1 MLFAFHPRLCYIAPM
16 SLPILETTPWLVQTK
31 LHPPQVRADA
41 VVRHRLSDWLKETA
55 VSIPV
60 TLISAPA
67 GYGKTTLCATLTLTQ
82 PEIPLAWLSLDEDDN
97 DVSGFMAALLGAL
110 QMIEPTFGATAH
122 RLLPTLSSLSDTEN
136 GRSEI
141 RRFMGVLLN
150 DVVNDLPDE
159 FVLVLDDLHVIGNGR
174 LLLALDYLLERLP
187 PQMHLVLATRRDP
200 PLALPRLRARQ
211 QLAERRLVDMRFTRA
226 EAELLFNESLAF
238 GLSASELDQLQSSTE
253 GWAAGLSLFANS
265 LERLSPK
272 KRSELITHLS
282 QSHRYIFDYLSE
294 EVLQQQ
300 PLEIQT
306 FLLQTSVLQAL
317 TPDLC
322 AVVTQ
327 RADTAVLLETLYQQ
341 NLFVLAVQEGDGA
354 VYRYHALFANFLR
367 HVLLR
372 DYPEQVAELHR
383 RAATAVPTLQ
393 RQIHHLSEANLW
405 DEVAIVIA
413 EAGETVIRQ
422 GRLDSLV
429 SWIRLVPE
437 ATRQQHPYLTY
448 FQGLVAIQKGE
459 LDKAFAYLQTARESF
474 AGIGD
479 LAGLGAALSSLGSV
493 TFLQLHPDESLE
505 MVALALALP
514 LEPSMR
520 VQALMTRASINLFVA
535 SDWQRAAVDLHK
547 ALALVH
553 SSQDEAALLILT
565 FYLGQEFLA
574 LPDVLT
580 TVEIFY
586 QAIEADL
593 GDGVSPIKLAVA
605 DVLSFIYLRRGRV
618 DKAIMTGETAVLIKE
633 QLNGYPFL
641 GMNAAVTVAS
651 AYGVNGRYQEADHFL
666 KQAQSQYDELEWN
679 QTTGIGGLFTLA
691 RIRWQEGR
699 LDAVRHVYDQMHI
712 ATKLPTMP
720 VATVLRLLVKGLL
733 ALSTQEYDRAER
745 SFQEAVTIDAQACLS
760 SLYSCPQLLLAHLYW
775 RRHRFD
781 LAWNTFAPILQRC
794 EVENTP
800 GIILQEGTLA
810 VPLLKLANKQQ
821 TNAVYAKRLL
831 GMMETAVSPAS
842 SSPAIANPLT
852 DREREVLD
860 LLAQGAS
867 NKMIAE
873 ELVVSL
879 PTVKSHVSH
888 ILSKL
893 HASSRGEA
901 VAVARSHQLI

>member
-1 MLFAFHPRLCYIAPM
+1 M

-55 VSIPV
+55 VSTPV

-82 PEIPLAWLSLDEDDN
+82 PDVPLAWLFLDEDDN
-97 DVSGFMAALLGAL
+97 DVGGFMAALIGAL
-110 QMIEPTFGATAH
+110 QVIEPAFGATAQ
-122 RLLPTLSSLSDTEN
+122 RLLPTLSSLSDEEN

-159 FVLVLDDLHVIGNGR
+159 FMLVLDDLHVISNGR

-187 PQMHLVLATRRDP
+187 SQMHLVVATRRDP

-211 QLAERRLVDMRFTRA
+211 QLAERRLVDMRFTRIEA
-226 EAELLFNESLAF
+226 EALFNESLAF
-238 GLSASELDQLQSSTE
+238 CLSADELDQLQSSTE

-265 LERLSPK
+265 LERLSPAE
-272 KRSELITHLS
+272 RTELIAHLS
-282 QSHRYIFDYLSE
+282 QSHRLIFDYLSE
-294 EVLQQQ
+294 EVLFRQS
-300 PLEIQT
+300 PEIQQ
-306 FLLQTSVLQAL
+306 FLLQISVLQEL

-322 AVVTQ
+322 QAVTA
-327 RADTAVLLETLYQQ
+327 RTDTAVLLEKLYQQ
-341 NLFVLAVQEGDGA
+341 NVFVLAVQELDGA

-393 RQIHHLSEANLW
+393 RKIYHLSEAGLW
-405 DEVAIVIA
+405 DDVAIVIA
-413 EAGETVIRQ
+413 ESGENMIRQ
-422 GRLDSLV
+422 GRLDTLV
-429 SWIRLVPE
+429 GWIRSVPE
-437 ATRQQHPYLTY
+437 EIAAQHPRLPY
-448 FQGLVAIQKGE
+448 FRGLVAVQKGE
-459 LDKAFAYLQTARESF
+459 LNKASGYLKRAKDSF
-474 AGIGD
+474 AEKGD
-479 LAGLGAALSSLGSV
+479 RAGLGAALASLGSV
-493 TFLQLHPDESLE
+493 AFLQLRPDESLE

-514 LEPSMR
+514 LEPAMR

-535 SDWQRAAVDLHK
+535 SDWFRAAMDLDE
-547 ALALVH
+547 ALVIVQT
-553 SSQDEAALLILT
+553 SQDEVALLVLT

-574 LPDVLT
+574 LPGVLEQVEAFYQEIEAILGDVL
-580 TVEIFY
+580 
-586 QAIEADL
+586 
-593 GDGVSPIKLAVA
+593 SPVRLAVA
-605 DVLSFIYLRRGRV
+605 DVLAFIYLRRGLVER
-618 DKAIMTGETAVLIKE
+618 AIAAGKTAVAIKE
-633 QLNGYPFL
+633 QMNGYPFL

-651 AYGVNGRYQEADHFL
+651 AYGVNGRYHEADQYL

-699 LDAVRHVYDQMHI
+699 IDAVHQVYEQMHI

-733 ALSTQEYDRAER
+733 ALSAQDYEMAER
-745 SFQEAVTIDAQACLS
+745 SFQEATTIDAEAYLS

-775 RRHRFD
+775 RRQRFD
-781 LAWNTFAPILQRC
+781 LAWNTFVPILRRC
-794 EVENTP
+794 EEENTP
-800 GIILQEGTLA
+800 GVILQEGALA
-810 VPLLKLANKQQ
+810 VPLLKL
-821 TNAVYAKRLL
+821 TNNYKTDVAYAEMLL
-831 GMMETAVSPAS
+831 DMMETAVSLPPS
-842 SSPAIANPLT
+842 LSIENPLT
-852 DREREVLD
+852 EREMDVLR
-860 LLAQGAS
+860 LLVQGVS
-867 NKMIAE
+867 NKMIAQ

-893 HASSRGEA
+893 DASSRGEA
-901 VAVARSHQLI
+901 VAIAYSRQLI

>member
-1 MLFAFHPRLCYIAPM
+1 MT
-16 SLPILETTPWLVQTK
+16 LPILEAVPWLVQTK

-41 VVRHRLSDWLKETA
+41 VVRERLSDWLKETA
-55 VSIPV
+55 VSTPV

-82 PEIPLAWLSLDEDDN
+82 PDVVLAWLSLDDEDN
-97 DVSGFMAALLGAL
+97 DVSGFMAALIGAL
-110 QMIEPTFGATAH
+110 QVMEPAFGVMAQ
-122 RLLPTLSSLSDTEN
+122 RMLPTLASLSDEEN
-136 GRSEI
+136 GRSEMM
-141 RRFMGVLLN
+141 RFMGVLLN
-150 DVVNDLPDE
+150 DVIHDLPDE
-159 FVLVLDDLHVIGNGR
+159 FVLVLDDLHVISNGR
-174 LLLALDYLLERLP
+174 LLMALDYLLERLP
-187 PQMHLVLATRRDP
+187 SQMHLVVATRRDP
-200 PLALPRLRARQ
+200 PLALPRLRVRQ

-226 EAELLFNESLAF
+226 EAELLFNGSLAF
-238 GLSASELDQLQSSTE
+238 GLSANELDQLQSSTE

-265 LERLSPK
+265 LERLTPEE
-272 KRSELITHLS
+272 RSELITHLS

-294 EVLQQQ
+294 EVLYQQ
-300 PLEIQT
+300 PPDIQK
-306 FLLQTSVLQAL
+306 FLLQTAVLQEL

-322 AVVTQ
+322 AAVTE
-327 RADTAVLLETLYQQ
+327 RTDTVVLLDTLYQQ

-372 DYPEQVAELHR
+372 DHPEWVSELHQ
-383 RAATAVPTLQ
+383 RAATAVSTLQ
-393 RQIHHLSEANLW
+393 RKIYHLSEAGLW
-405 DEVAIVIA
+405 DEVAAVIT

-429 SWIRLVPE
+429 NWIRIVPE
-437 ATRQQHPYLTY
+437 GTIRQYPHLTY
-448 FQGLVAIQKGE
+448 FLGLVAIQKGE
-459 LDKAFAYLQTARESF
+459 LDKAFGYLQTARESF
-474 AGIGD
+474 TQMGD
-479 LAGLGAALSSLGSV
+479 RSGLGAALASLGSV
-493 TFLQLHPDESLE
+493 AFLQLRPDESLE

-514 LEPSMR
+514 LEPAMR
-520 VQALMTRASINLFVA
+520 VQALMTRASLNLFVA
-535 SDWQRAAVDLHK
+535 SDWFRAAVDLDK
-547 ALALVH
+547 ALVLVQT
-553 SSQDEAALLILT
+553 SQDDVALLVLT

-574 LPDVLT
+574 LPSVLEQVEAFYQEIEASLGDVL
-580 TVEIFY
+580 
-586 QAIEADL
+586 
-593 GDGVSPIKLAVA
+593 SPVRLAVA
-605 DVLSFIYLRRGRV
+605 DVLAFIYLRRGQIDR
-618 DKAIMTGETAVLIKE
+618 AIEVGETAVTIKK

-651 AYGVNGRYQEADHFL
+651 AYGVNGRYQEADQYL

-699 LDAVRHVYDQMHI
+699 IDMVREVYEQMHI

-733 ALSTQEYDRAER
+733 ALSAQDYEMAER
-745 SFQEAVTIDAQACLS
+745 SFQEAATMDVETCLS
-760 SLYSCPQLLLAHLYW
+760 SIYSCPQLLLAHLYW
-775 RRHRFD
+775 RRQRFD

-794 EVENTP
+794 ETEKTP
-800 GIILQEGTLA
+800 GVILQEGALA
-810 VPLLKLANKQQ
+810 VPLLKLAKKYQ
-821 TNAVYAKRLL
+821 TDVGYAETLL
-831 GMMETAVSPAS
+831 GMMETAVSPSAPFS
-842 SSPAIANPLT
+842 AVENPMT
-852 DREREVLD
+852 DREMDVLY

-893 HASSRGEA
+893 DASSRGEA
-901 VAVARSHQLI
+901 VALARTQQLI